1 MYIPLIFSNEGH
13 IAAYKYMEKLVS
25 RVFWHQI
32 AYYSL
37 FSGKIIIYAKCLR
50 DKNYKEPSAPVT
62 QGK

>member
-1 MYIPLIFSNEGH
+1 MG
-13 IAAYKYMEKLVS
+13 KLVC

-32 AYYSL
+32 AHYSL
-37 FSGKIIIYAKCLR
+37 FSGKIIIYAKCLG